1 MRKIFTLLSLF
12 MVSLALYAIPAKPH
26 LWKTIR
32 LNDGTEMRAQLKGD
46 EFGHYWQATN
56 GLQYVATKD
65 GYMLKTLAMQNFARE
80 RRMAAQRRRTQRAIA
95 NRKAM
100 RRDGAGSAYT
110 GEKKGLIILVN
121 FKDVKFRQGHD
132 QALYNKIANQ
142 KDYASSEGF
151 VGSVSDYFRDQSLN
165 QFELTFDVVGPV
177 TVSKN
182 MSYYGGND
190 SQGNDQHPE
199 QMVSEAVKLAKSSV
213 SDWSKYDWDG
223 DSYIDQVMIIYAG
236 EGEASGGD
244 DNTIWPHEW
253 DLLSSGTSLVDVG
266 NAQKSLYVNTY
277 AVANEVDDDGDGG
290 YILTGIG
297 SICHE
302 FSHCLGLPDMYDTNY
317 GGNFGMGT
325 WSLMDNGSYNGS
337 GFCPAGYTSYERL
350 CIGWMKPIELTEAQA
365 VTNMPDLIS
374 SGLSY
379 RITNG
384 GNPDEYYL
392 LENRQFKSWDKE
404 LLSAGLLVLHV
415 DHDDDLIYYNLVNTV
430 NEDSSL
436 GPLNDHQRCTIFHA
450 DGTDYNAIYSELMD
464 EADELGDYEAYDEYL
479 DLYWEDMSFD
489 TYPQPTNNQL
499 TNTSTPRAFTY
510 NANTDGRK
518 LMNVSITEITQNA
531 DGTMAFVFGLDN
543 SGTAEGDNTD
553 YGVES
558 DEPVT
563 PTGDYLFYESFNKC
577 AGTGGNDNKWQGS
590 IANKSMDL
598 KTVPDNKGWS
608 AENGAYV
615 ADKCAKFGTGSK
627 DGIAV
632 TPAFTVNGTA
642 TLTFKA
648 AAWNALNDGTT
659 LKLSVSN
666 GSITPANVIMNK
678 GKWKDFTATITA
690 TGNVK
695 VTFKAQSRRFFLD
708 EVLAVDP
715 NASAIQH
722 IAAPAATATDSRIF
736 TLDGRYVGTG
746 RDQLSRGIYIVNGRK
761 FVVK

>member
-1 MRKIFTLLSLF
+1 

-110 GEKKGLIILVN
+110 GKKKGLIILVN

-142 KDYASSEGF
+142 EDYASSEGF

-223 DSYIDQVMIIYAG
+223 DNYIDQVMIIYAG

-253 DLLSSGTSLVDVG
+253 NLLSSGASLVDVG
-266 NAQKSLYVNTY
+266 NAQKSLYVDTY

-302 FSHCLGLPDMYDTNY
+302 FSHCLGLPDMYDTDY

-450 DGTDYNAIYSELMD
+450 DGTDYNALYSELMD
-464 EADELGDYEAYDEYL
+464 EADESGDYEAYDEYL

-577 AGTGGNDNKWQGS
+577 DGKGGNDDNWLGS

-598 KTVPDNKGWS
+598 KTDPDNKGWS

-648 AAWNALNDGTT
+648 AAWNAVKDGTT

-695 VTFKAQSRRFFLD
+695 VTFKAQSYRFFLD

-722 IAAPAATATDSRIF
+722 IAAPEATATDSRIF

-746 RDQLSRGIYIVNGRK
+746 RDQLPRGIYILNGRK

>member
-1 MRKIFTLLSLF
+1 

-80 RRMAAQRRRTQRAIA
+80 RRMSAQRRRTQRAIA

-100 RRDGAGSAYT
+100 RRDGAVSAYT

-121 FKDVKFRQGHD
+121 FKDVKFQQGHD

-142 KDYASSEGF
+142 EDYASSEGF

-199 QMVSEAVKLAKSSV
+199 QMVSEAVKLAKPLV
-213 SDWSKYDWDG
+213 TDWSKYDWDG

-244 DNTIWPHEW
+244 VNTIWPHEW
-253 DLLSSGTSLVDVG
+253 NLLSSGASLVDVG
-266 NAQKSLYVNTY
+266 NAQKSLYVDTY
-277 AVANEVDDDGDGG
+277 AVANEVDDNGYGR

-302 FSHCLGLPDMYDTNY
+302 FSHCLGLPDMYDTDY

-450 DGTDYNAIYSELMD
+450 DGTDYNALYSELMD

-563 PTGDYLFYESFNKC
+563 PTGDYLFYESFNNCDGK
-577 AGTGGNDNKWQGS
+577 GGNDDNWLGS

-598 KTVPDNKGWS
+598 KTDPDNKGWS

-648 AAWNALNDGTT
+648 AAWNAVKDGTT

-695 VTFKAQSRRFFLD
+695 VTFKAQSYRFFLD

-722 IAAPAATATDSRIF
+722 IAAPEATATDSRIF

-746 RDQLSRGIYIVNGRK
+746 RDQLPRGIYILNGRK